1 MNATI
6 NIHACVLK
14 VGKGICNTETA
25 IVLKTWIRCD
35 CSYSISQTFHS
46 FNFEKANI
54 LLLKKLG
61 YKHFLKEDF

>member
-1 MNATI
+1 MQLLISTHVYSKSETEYA
-6 NIHACVLK
+6 
-14 VGKGICNTETA
+14 NTETA